1 MNQAG
6 TISPAGGVDAA
17 HVLDRLPFTI
27 DVASIARRVH
37 LPGTPEDNPADWR
50 DLAAL
55 VARFQTTGRPKA
67 LLRLAAVTS
76 HDANG
81 VGIDGRHYFASS
93 TLAQRLVD
101 QHRVWLFCATCGQ
114 EVAPLAEGLDVFQQL
129 WFEELK
135 MALLT
140 VASKAVS
147 DTIKRAYAVKRLA
160 SMAPGSGDAQL
171 WPIQELQALFGAL
184 AGQAQSALGVELT
197 DSMLMLPNKTVA
209 GVYFASD
216 AAFATC
222 ELCHRDGCPNR
233 RQPFNQDLWAK
244 TFPGQ

>member
-1 MNQAG
+1 MNQSG
-6 TISPAGGVDAA
+6 TISTAGGVRGV
-17 HVLDRLPFTI
+17 HILDRISFTI
-27 DVASIARRVH
+27 DIASIARRVH
-37 LPGTPEDNPADWR
+37 LPGTPEDNPEDWR

-55 VARFQTTGRPKA
+55 VARFQAVGRPKA

-76 HDANG
+76 RDANG
-81 VGIDGRHYFASS
+81 VGIDGHTYFASS
-93 TLAQRLVD
+93 TLAQRVVD
-101 QHRVWLFCATCGQ
+101 QHRMWLFCATCGQ

-135 MALLT
+135 MVLLAA
-140 VASKAVS
+140 ASHAVQ

-171 WPIQELQALFGAL
+171 WPIQELQVLFGAL

-209 GVYFASD
+209 GVYFSSD

-222 ELCHRDGCPNR
+222 ELWHRDGCPSR
-233 RQPFNQDLWAK
+233 RQPFNQELWQK